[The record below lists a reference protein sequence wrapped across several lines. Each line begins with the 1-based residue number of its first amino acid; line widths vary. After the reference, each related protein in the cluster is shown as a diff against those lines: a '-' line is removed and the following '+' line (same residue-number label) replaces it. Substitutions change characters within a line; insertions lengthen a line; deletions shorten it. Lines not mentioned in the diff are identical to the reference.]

1 MKLAVYGAGGV
12 GGFFGGKLARAG
24 ADVCF
29 IARGSHLRALQARGL
44 RVASV
49 HGDFVLDRVAVTD
62 DPGQVGACDY
72 VLVAVKSYHTDQV
85 AAGLAPLLQE
95 NTAVVSLQNGV
106 DNEEKLAA
114 VVGEEQV
121 VGGAA
126 YIFANISQ
134 PGVIEHTGGPATIV
148 VGEWRGGRSERV
160 GALVSACQAAGFGAE
175 QSGDIRA
182 ALWTKFAFICA
193 LAGTTAAIR
202 LPIGE
207 IRAAPASRELFRRI
221 AAEVCQVAR
230 AEGIGLPADLPDRHL
245 AFADGLEFGG
255 YSSLHH
261 DLTHGDAM
269 ELEAL
274 LGEVVRRGTRA
285 AVPTP
290 MSEALYAM
298 LQPWQL
304 RNRQLGGE
312 YKSVTPSPALSQGV
326 AQARF

>member
-1 MKLAVYGAGGV
+1 MKVAVYGAGGV
-12 GGFFGGKLARAG
+12 GGYFGGKLARAG

-29 IARGSHLRALQARGL
+29 IARGSHLQALQARGL

-49 HGDFVLDRVAVTD
+49 HGDFVLDRLAATD
-62 DPGQVGACDY
+62 DPDQVGPCDY

-85 AAGLAPLLQE
+85 AAGLSPLLHE
-95 NTAVVSLQNGV
+95 STAVVSLQNGV

-114 VVGEEQV
+114 AVGGERV

-126 YIFANISQ
+126 YIFASVSQ
-134 PGVIEHTGGPATIV
+134 PAVIEHTGGPATIV

-160 GALVSACQAAGFGAE
+160 GALVAACQAAGFGAE

-182 ALWTKFAFICA
+182 TLWTKFAFICA

-221 AAEVCQVAR
+221 AAEVCEVAR
-230 AEGIGLPADLPDRHL
+230 AEGVGLPADLPDRHL
-245 AFADGLEFGG
+245 AFADGLDAAS

-261 DLTHGDAM
+261 DLTHGHAM

-274 LGEVVRRGTRA
+274 LGEVVRRGSLA
-285 AVPTP
+285 AAATP
-290 MSEALYAM
+290 MSEALYAI

-304 RNRQLGGE
+304 RNHQPAASPCLLGRIIAMP
-312 YKSVTPSPALSQGV
+312 K
-326 AQARF
+326 